1 MVFNEKVTIS
11 LKLNDLTM
19 EYEDLRNYLNS
30 YLETNPTSVVLDF
43 SQIEVISSVA
53 LGTLVGFTNRVR
65 GLGIAVE
72 AINVSPRLRQILRLV
87 SLDRVFGS
95 L

>member
-1 MVFNEKVTIS
+1 MTIS

-72 AINVSPRLRQILRLV
+72 AINVSPRLKQILRLV

>member
-30 YLETNPTSVVLDF
+30 HLEKNPTGIVLDF

-53 LGTLVGFTNRVR
+53 LGILVGFTNRVR
-65 GLGIAVE
+65 GLGIEVE
-72 AINVSPRLRQILRLV
+72 VENVSPRLKQILRLV

-95 L
+95 I

>member
-1 MVFNEKVTIS
+1 
-11 LKLNDLTM
+11 M

>member
-43 SQIEVISSVA
+43 TQIEVISSVA

-72 AINVSPRLRQILRLV
+72 AINVSPRLKQILRLV

>member
-72 AINVSPRLRQILRLV
+72 AINVSPRLKQILRLV

>member
-1 MVFNEKVTIS
+1 
-11 LKLNDLTM
+11 M

-72 AINVSPRLRQILRLV
+72 AINVSPRLKQILRLV

>member
-1 MVFNEKVTIS
+1 
-11 LKLNDLTM
+11 M

-43 SQIEVISSVA
+43 TQIEVISSVA

-72 AINVSPRLRQILRLV
+72 AINVSPRLKQILRLV